1 MFQLIRREERTLQF
15 VSDDELDKAILDE
28 EKNDSDP
35 SRQKFIGCDIAQE
48 VIDRMCRTI
57 QFASVYLKEKDTV
70 RKKGTL
76 RICIVHA
83 VHKETS
89 KLTHQLVGGF
99 EYSINLPFDRQ
110 KGIKNPI
117 FSPGGSEYLMKEWLK
132 KPSLWSPSV
141 VMIAESALDMKMAK
155 SNQHAEGIVKYEK
168 HNVDIDQHIHEP
180 ATYMHYCWDDLCNSG
195 KVFRKEVGQS
205 DSIMTRKKRECRYF
219 SGRQMERHRRG

>member
-89 KLTHQLVGGF
+89 KLIHQLVGGF
-99 EYSINLPFDRQ
+99 EYSIDLPFDGE
-110 KGIKNPI
+110 KGIKI
-117 FSPGGSEYLMKEWLK
+117 LYFHQE
-132 KPSLWSPSV
+132 
-141 VMIAESALDMKMAK
+141 
-155 SNQHAEGIVKYEK
+155 
-168 HNVDIDQHIHEP
+168 
-180 ATYMHYCWDDLCNSG
+180 
-195 KVFRKEVGQS
+195 GQS
-205 DSIMTRKKRECRYF
+205 T
-219 SGRQMERHRRG
+219 